1 LVDPIEEKADKQVRM
16 LLLDFYEHNGWY
28 YFRFGHGD
36 DFSESL
42 RMVKS
47 IPIEERVYKPE
58 NNHLWGC
65 KVTEENE
72 RILVKAFENARTC
85 ILALKSQ
92 LRMF

>member
-1 LVDPIEEKADKQVRM
+1 M

-28 YFRFGHGD
+28 YFRFGRGD
-36 DFSESL
+36 DFNEAL
-42 RMVKS
+42 KAIKS
-47 IPIEERVYKPE
+47 IPVEERTYKPE

-72 RILVKAFENARTC
+72 RILVKAFEKARTYL
-85 ILALKSQ
+85 LAPKSQ